1 MNTENT
7 QSYDIENVGYLRQ
20 GLIWAPVST
29 PLIIHC
35 LKPLQPPACSLLQD
49 TLSKNPSFSRSLA
62 DIAAGS
68 GTKDEVE
75 TKSEMAEVKQVRMEK
90 LLGSG

>member
-1 MNTENT
+1 MNTEST
-7 QSYDIENVGYLRQ
+7 QSYGIENVGYLQQ
-20 GLIWAPVST
+20 GLIWAPVSS

-35 LKPLQPPACSLLQD
+35 LKPLQPPACSLLQAW
-49 TLSKNPSFSRSLA
+49 TPFPSFSRSLA